1 MFKLALAS
9 AAFLTAVV
17 AATTSDA
24 HNGKDCHDIL
34 VPVTVDT
41 TLKSFDY
48 TPTDQEIDTTN
59 FFLDFTRHG
68 GDFMTRI
75 IKSNDSHI
83 HKDYTLAATICH
95 PPSGPSSTLQ
105 ILTHG
110 VGFDRSYWDYP
121 FASYNYSY
129 VARALDAG
137 HSTLAWDRLGIAQ
150 SSHGDPLQEI
160 QLGLEVEALHQLTL
174 RARDAH
180 LCGLEGHR
188 FARTVHV
195 GHSFG
200 SAMTYALSSRHPHVT
215 DAILLTGFSQAPA
228 YMALFALGAD
238 FAPVASVSS
247 NPRLREQYVT
257 GYIAPKSSIGV
268 HIDFFGPD
276 DFSAEMLQYA
286 TDHGQPAALGE
297 LLTVG
302 DGAAAPSN
310 YTGAVYIIT
319 GEYDVPFCG
328 GNCNMAMQGSDA
340 SNILTMSEPMFKQA
354 KSFNTTIVP
363 GAGHGLN
370 FGYSHTETYRDM
382 INFLKETL

>member
-9 AAFLTAVV
+9 AAFVTAAV
-17 AATTSDA
+17 AATSDA

-48 TPTDQEIDTTN
+48 TPTDEEIDTTN
-59 FFLDFTRHG
+59 FFLGFTRHG

-75 IKSNDSHI
+75 VKSNDSHI

-129 VARALDAG
+129 VAHALDAG

-150 SSHGDPLQEI
+150 SSHGDPVQEI
-160 QLGLEVEALHQLTL
+160 QLALEVEALHQLTL

-200 SAMTYALSSRHPHVT
+200 SAMTYSLSSKYPDIT
-215 DAILLTGFSQAPA
+215 DAIVLTGFSQAPA

-238 FAPVASVSS
+238 FAPVASVS
-247 NPRLREQYVT
+247 PRLKEQYVT

-268 HIDFFGPD
+268 HIDFFGPG
-276 DFSAEMLQYA
+276 DFSADMLQYA
-286 TDHGQPAALGE
+286 TAHGQPAALGE

-302 DGAAAPSN
+302 DGAAAPSK

-328 GNCNMAMQGSDA
+328 GNCNMPMQGSDA

>member
-9 AAFLTAVV
+9 AAFVTAAV
-17 AATTSDA
+17 AA

-48 TPTDQEIDTTN
+48 TPTDEEIDTTN

-75 IKSNDSHI
+75 ITSNDSHI

-129 VARALDAG
+129 VAHALDAG
-137 HSTLAWDRLGIAQ
+137 HSTLTWDRLGIAQ
-150 SSHGDPLQEI
+150 SSHGDPVQEI
-160 QLGLEVEALHQLTL
+160 QLALEVEALHQLTL

-200 SAMTYALSSRHPHVT
+200 SAMTYSLSSKYPDIT
-215 DAILLTGFSQAPA
+215 DAIVLTGFSQAPA

-238 FAPVASVSS
+238 FAPVASVS
-247 NPRLREQYVT
+247 PRLKEQYVT
-257 GYIAPKSSIGV
+257 GYIAPKTSIGV
-268 HIDFFGPD
+268 HIDFFGPG
-276 DFSAEMLQYA
+276 DFSADMLQDA
-286 TDHGQPAALGE
+286 TAHGQPAALGE
-297 LLTVG
+297 LLTVA

-328 GNCNMAMQGSDA
+328 GNCNMPMQGSDA

-370 FGYSHTETYRDM
+370 FGYSHTVTYQDM
-382 INFLKETL
+382 LDFLKEKL